1 MGPRPMLIRD
11 DRERACPDGEGSA
24 FGGYSGCHFCQAN
37 YFVETNICYFLNMLN
52 KVWMVAMHGQT
63 STLCMHVQTGMLCM

>member
-52 KVWMVAMHGQT
+52 KVQDGCNACT
-63 STLCMHVQTGMLCM
+63 N